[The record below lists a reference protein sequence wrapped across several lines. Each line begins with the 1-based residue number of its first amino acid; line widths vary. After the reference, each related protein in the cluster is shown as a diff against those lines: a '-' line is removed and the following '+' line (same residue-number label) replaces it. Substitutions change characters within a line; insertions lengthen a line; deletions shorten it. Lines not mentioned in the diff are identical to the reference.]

1 MDDPYETA
9 VMMQKSYFPDESQK
23 MTYKKIIRNLN
34 LFEQKA
40 KGKRIYFS
48 TGYEPRDLSSDF
60 ALQMIWVG
68 DGLIIQKIA
77 KNTAGENLKY
87 IIPEKF
93 NYVTSDILVNFNN
106 KQSTMCVMKMLSSKE
121 YIRKLD
127 LDIFYFSPFLTAS
140 KLVMTKSKKY
150 NQLEIAFLN
159 VLDKSNNETWLD
171 AMDFTNHQ
179 KVYNLWQKI
188 RGEISYNRSIKNY

>member
-1 MDDPYETA
+1 
-9 VMMQKSYFPDESQK
+9 MQRVIHF
-23 MTYKKIIRNLN
+23 ML
-34 LFEQKA
+34 
-40 KGKRIYFS
+40 
-48 TGYEPRDLSSDF
+48 
-60 ALQMIWVG
+60 
-68 DGLIIQKIA
+68 
-77 KNTAGENLKY
+77 
-87 IIPEKF
+87 
-93 NYVTSDILVNFNN
+93 YVTSDILVNFNN